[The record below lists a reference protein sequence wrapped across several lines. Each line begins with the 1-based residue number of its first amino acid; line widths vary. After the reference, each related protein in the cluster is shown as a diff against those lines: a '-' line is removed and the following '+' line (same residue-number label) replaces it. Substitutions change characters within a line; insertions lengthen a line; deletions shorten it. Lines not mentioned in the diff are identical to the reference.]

1 MGGNDLESGI
11 PERVFL
17 GLPQETVIDVRGQTG
32 HQVGS
37 QRIEPIFPAV
47 EIQVLG
53 NEPSAR
59 NDACADFRDESVQVV
74 GEDLQDVGGE
84 DDIEGLFRQGV
95 GVQVAGEEGKAV
107 SRFDVC
113 QHGGDD
119 VRDRVVRML
128 LDEYGIDVSGLYPA
142 DAPELVERLTIEEII
157 NPAVHSLNDAATQ
170 DMALIR
176 KTVQASLEIV
186 RQLSADIR
194 LTARLHQAVA
204 DWLTGLSATSSRSL
218 LTQRSWPDRKDETL
232 RLH

>member
-1 MGGNDLESGI
+1 MFDHFF
-11 PERVFL
+11 V
-17 GLPQETVIDVRGQTG
+17 
-32 HQVGS
+32 
-37 QRIEPIFPAV
+37 QRPMAPTDDQALRMEAV
-47 EIQVLG
+47 EAIEYCLTH
-53 NEPSAR
+53 
-59 NDACADFRDESVQVV
+59 
-74 GEDLQDVGGE
+74 GEDAEFIAFMEAQITSCPPRLNLLR
-84 DDIEGLFRQGV
+84 DIADELLMRLLALRQ
-95 GVQVAGEEGKAV
+95 Q
-107 SRFDVC
+107 R
-113 QHGGDD
+113 DD